1 MQNNT
6 KLVFWSVTVAL
17 GGFLFG
23 FDTAVISGGEQ
34 EIQQLWGLS
43 NQMIGQMVAMA
54 LYGTIIGALL
64 GGIPADRI
72 GRKKTLIWIS
82 ILYFVSAVG
91 SALAPEIYSLMFFR
105 FIGGLGVGASSV
117 VAPMYISEISPA
129 SKRGQLTAL
138 FQFNI
143 VLGILVAFLSNYLIG
158 TADPGAWRWMLGMEG
173 FPAAAFIIMIFMVPE
188 SPRWLIVKEGRVEE
202 ARKILAVINPATV
215 DASLAAITAADTT
228 DHSKTIGIGEFFS
241 GKYRLPILLAFLFAL
256 FNQMSGINAV
266 IYFAPRIFNNTG
278 MGDDAALLSSVGIG
292 VTNLVFTML
301 GMVLID
307 RMGRRFL
314 MYVGSFGYIISLSL
328 VAWAFFSN
336 QFNGY
341 MVPVLLFV
349 FIAAHAIGQG
359 AVIWVFISEIFPNE
373 VRAYGNSLGSGT
385 HWVFAALI
393 AGNFVHLEG
402 VFGGGPIF
410 AFFAFMMVL
419 QLLFVWKMMPE
430 TKGVSLEELQR
441 RLIKES

>member
-1 MQNNT
+1 
-6 KLVFWSVTVAL
+6 
-17 GGFLFG
+17 
-23 FDTAVISGGEQ
+23 
-34 EIQQLWGLS
+34 
-43 NQMIGQMVAMA
+43 
-54 LYGTIIGALL
+54 
-64 GGIPADRI
+64 
-72 GRKKTLIWIS
+72 
-82 ILYFVSAVG
+82 
-91 SALAPEIYSLMFFR
+91 
-105 FIGGLGVGASSV
+105 
-117 VAPMYISEISPA
+117 
-129 SKRGQLTAL
+129 
-138 FQFNI
+138 
-143 VLGILVAFLSNYLIG
+143 
-158 TADPGAWRWMLGMEG
+158 
-173 FPAAAFIIMIFMVPE
+173 
-188 SPRWLIVKEGRVEE
+188 
-202 ARKILAVINPATV
+202 
-215 DASLAAITAADTT
+215 
-228 DHSKTIGIGEFFS
+228 
-241 GKYRLPILLAFLFAL
+241 
-256 FNQMSGINAV
+256 
-266 IYFAPRIFNNTG
+266 
-278 MGDDAALLSSVGIG
+278 
-292 VTNLVFTML
+292 
-301 GMVLID
+301 